1 MSMSAMKRL
10 FQIMAEKK
18 ASDIFISVGAP
29 INIKI
34 NGNAVPVNQTVMTSD
49 TVKQLLYDILN
60 ERQIQE
66 YEEEMELNTAV
77 ALEGIGSFRIS
88 AFRQKGTPAV
98 VVRYIPGSIPPID
111 SLGLPDVLKEI
122 IMQKRGLILM
132 VGATGSGKSTSLSAM
147 LDYRNERKSGHIL
160 TLEDPVEFIFQ
171 NKKSIVN
178 QREVGTDT
186 KAFSLALKNA
196 LRQAPDCILIGE
208 IRDKDTMGMALAYA
222 QSGHLALATLHANNS
237 YHAMNRIINFYPL
250 ENRPSLLLDLSAA
263 LQAVISQRLIRT
275 KTGARIAAVEILLN
289 TRHIAE
295 LIEKGEISEIKDALE
310 KSMSPGS
317 QTFEQAL
324 FKMFVEGKITQ
335 EEAMANADSATNMLW
350 LINQATAGQITGQT
364 PAVTPPPPTAGGPKA
379 EEKKDSVF
387 SATSTGTSFGD
398 IKIDM
403 NA

>member
-1 MSMSAMKRL
+1 MKRL
-10 FQIMAEKK
+10 FQLMAEKK
-18 ASDIFISVGAP
+18 ASDIFLSVGAP

-34 NGNAVPVNQTVMTSD
+34 NGNAVPVNQTVMTAES
-49 TVKQLLYDILN
+49 VKTLLYEVLN
-60 ERQIQE
+60 ERQITE
-66 YEEEMELNTAV
+66 YEEELELNTAY
-77 ALEGIGSFRIS
+77 ALEGVGAFRIS

-98 VVRYIPGSIPPID
+98 VVRFIPGSIPALD
-111 SLGLPDVLKEI
+111 TLGVPEILKEV
-122 IMQKRGLILM
+122 IMAKRGLILM
-132 VGATGSGKSTSLSAM
+132 VGATGSGKSTSLSSM
-147 LDYRNERKSGHIL
+147 IDYRNERKAGHIL

-186 KAFSLALKNA
+186 KNFSVALKNA
-196 LRQAPDCILIGE
+196 LRQAPDIILIGE

-263 LQAVISQRLIRT
+263 LQSIISQRLIRT
-275 KTGARIAAVEILLN
+275 KTGGRMAAVEVLLN

-295 LIEKGEISEIKDALE
+295 LIEKGEINEIKDALE

-324 FKMFVEGKITQ
+324 FKLFMDGKITQ

-350 LINQATAGQITGQT
+350 LINQATAGDITGQT
-364 PAVTPPPPTAGGPKA
+364 PAAPAASPPKE
-379 EEKKDSVF
+379 EEKKESILSPAGGGSASF
-387 SATSTGTSFGD
+387 SAF
-398 IKIDM
+398 KIDM
-403 NA
+403 PG